1 MIDDRNDHRLA
12 LGASGLLATFNEAG
26 ILVAADVHVAK
37 RLGAGVGEAGP
48 AVLLATAMA
57 VRAVR
62 LGSVCLDLQ
71 RAHEVVVD
79 DEEIELPW
87 PEPTAWIE
95 QVAASRVVTE
105 QLLRLEGP
113 QLYLDRYWREE
124 VAVCDNVLARLEH
137 GAPEVDASALA
148 AGLARLFA
156 GPGDDEQR
164 EVARAAVTRWT
175 TVLTGGPG
183 TGKTTTVARLLAL
196 LAEQHEIAEG
206 QVPRIAMC
214 APTAKAAVRLQDAT
228 AAATAEL
235 PPDDRE
241 RLGVLRASTIH
252 RLLGYRGSN
261 VRFRHDAHH
270 RLPHDVVVVDETSM
284 VSLTH
289 MARLLEAVRPD
300 ARLVLV
306 GDPGQLAS
314 VEAGVVLADLVK
326 GLESHPAEPV
336 STLLQSHRFG
346 DEIGELAARV
356 RGGDADGALALLR
369 EDHPEIE
376 LVAPTD
382 EAVMNVLRVRLRDAA
397 RDLRV
402 AGEQH
407 DAVGAI
413 AILDEH
419 RLLCAHRE
427 GRFGVQGWNREVER
441 MVAEVTGVTH
451 YDLWYPGR
459 PVLVTANDRE
469 LEVFNG
475 DVGVTLRRPD
485 GSLVVALSRGTEA
498 PRLLAPTR
506 LPDSETMHAMTVHKS
521 QGSQAKEVT
530 VIMPPP
536 ESRLLTRELF
546 YTAITRAEQKVR
558 IVGTEQAVRDAIA
571 RPAQRASGLA
581 ERLKARGPGG
591 G

>member
-1 MIDDRNDHRLA
+1 MIDDRHDHRLA
-12 LGASGLLATFNEAG
+12 LGATGLLATFNEAG
-26 ILVAADVHVAK
+26 ILVAADVHVAE
-37 RLGAGVGEAGP
+37 RLGTAVGETEP
-48 AVLLATAMA
+48 HVLLATAMA

-62 LGSVCLDLQ
+62 HGSVCLDLT
-71 RAHEVVVD
+71 RAHEVVLDD
-79 DEEIELPW
+79 DELDVPW
-87 PEPTAWIE
+87 PETVAWTE
-95 QVAASRVVTE
+95 QVAGSRVVAE
-105 QLLRLEGP
+105 QLLRLEGSR
-113 QLYLDRYWREE
+113 LYLDRYWREE
-124 VAVCDNVLARLEH
+124 GAVCDDVLARLEH
-137 GAPEVDASALA
+137 SAPEVDHPALA
-148 AGLARLFA
+148 AGFDRLFP
-156 GPGDDEQR
+156 GPAYAEQR
-164 EVARAAVTRWT
+164 AVAEAAVNRWT

-196 LAEQHEIAEG
+196 LAEQHEITAG
-206 QVPRIAMC
+206 HPPRIAMC
-214 APTAKAAVRLQDAT
+214 APTAKAAARLQEAT
-228 AAATAEL
+228 ASATTGL
-235 PPDDRE
+235 PPADQE
-241 RLGVLRASTIH
+241 RLGTLTASTIH

-306 GDPGQLAS
+306 GDPDQLAS

-326 GLESHPAEPV
+326 GLETHPAKPV
-336 STLLQSHRFG
+336 STLVESHRFG
-346 DEIGELAARV
+346 DVIGELAARV
-356 RGGDADGALALLR
+356 RGDDPDGAIALLR
-369 EDHPEIE
+369 DGHDEIE
-376 LVAPTD
+376 LLAPDDVA
-382 EAVMNVLRVRLRDAA
+382 AMGALRARLRDAA
-397 RDLRV
+397 RALRV
-402 AGEQH
+402 AGEHH
-407 DAVGAI
+407 DAATAI
-413 AILDEH
+413 ATLDDH
-419 RLLCAHRE
+419 RLLCAHRL

-441 MVAEVTGVTH
+441 MVAEVTGVVH

-469 LEVFNG
+469 LEVYNG

-485 GSLVVALSRGTEA
+485 GSLVVALSRGTDA

-506 LPDSETMHAMTVHKS
+506 LPDVETMHAMTVHKS

-546 YTAITRAEQKVR
+546 YTAITRAEHKVR

-581 ERLKARGPGG
+581 ERLGASGPGDG
-591 G
+591 

>member
-1 MIDDRNDHRLA
+1 MIDDRHDHRLA
-12 LGASGLLATFNEAG
+12 LAADGLLATFNAADV
-26 ILVAADVHVAK
+26 LVAADVHVAT
-37 RLGAGVGEAGP
+37 RLGAAVGETEP
-48 AVLLATAMA
+48 AVLLATALA

-62 LGSVCLDLQ
+62 HGSVCLDLI
-71 RAHEVVVD
+71 RAHEAPVD
-79 DEEIELPW
+79 DDVTLPW
-87 PEPTAWIE
+87 PDPDAWIE
-95 QVAASRVVTE
+95 QVAASRIVGE
-105 QLLRLEGP
+105 EILRLEGSR
-113 QLYLDRYWREE
+113 LYLDRYWREE
-124 VAVCDNVLARLEH
+124 RAVCDDVLARLDH
-137 GAPEVDASALA
+137 GTPRVDEPALA
-148 AGLARLFA
+148 AGLDRLFV
-156 GPGDDEQR
+156 GPHDAEQR
-164 EVARAAVTRWT
+164 AAAEAAVGRWT

-196 LAEQHEIAEG
+196 VSEQHELTHG
-206 QVPRIAMC
+206 RPPRIAMC

-228 AAATAEL
+228 AAATAQL
-235 PPDDRE
+235 PAGDRE

-252 RLLGYRGSN
+252 RLLGYRGSS

-326 GLESHPAEPV
+326 GLEHHPAQPV
-336 STLLQSHRFG
+336 STLLHSHRFG
-346 DEIGELAARV
+346 DEIGQLAARV
-356 RGGDADGALALLR
+356 RDDDPDGAIALLR
-369 EDHPEIE
+369 EGHAEIE
-376 LVAPTD
+376 LVDPDDTA
-382 EAVMNVLRVRLRDAA
+382 AMNALRIRLRDAGRA
-397 RDLRV
+397 LRI

-407 DAVGAI
+407 DATAAI
-413 AILDEH
+413 ATLDDH

-485 GSLVVALSRGTEA
+485 GSLVVALSRGTDA

-506 LPDSETMHAMTVHKS
+506 LPDCETMHAMTVHKS

-546 YTAITRAEQKVR
+546 YTAITRAEHHVR
-558 IVGTEQAVRDAIA
+558 IVGTEQAVRDAIS

-581 ERLKARGPGG
+581 ERLRASGPAGG
-591 G
+591 

>member
-1 MIDDRNDHRLA
+1 MIDDRHDHRLA
-12 LGASGLLATFNEAG
+12 VGATGSLATFNAAG
-26 ILVAADVHVAK
+26 ILLAADVHVAM
-37 RLGAGVGEAGP
+37 RLGAAVGEADP
-48 AVLLATAMA
+48 DVLLATALA

-62 LGSVCLDLQ
+62 HGSVCLDLQ
-71 RAHEVVVD
+71 RAHEVAVD
-79 DEEIELPW
+79 DDVVVPW
-87 PEPTAWIE
+87 PDTAPWI
-95 QVAASRVVTE
+95 QKLAASRVVGE
-105 QLLRLEGP
+105 EILRLEDSR
-113 QLYLDRYWREE
+113 LYLDRYWREE
-124 VAVCDNVLARLEH
+124 LAVCDDVLARLDH
-137 GAPEVDASALA
+137 GAPDVDETALA
-148 AGLARLFA
+148 AGLDRIFR
-156 GPGDDEQR
+156 GPDDDEQR
-164 EVARAAVTRWT
+164 AAAAAAVTRWT

-196 LAEQHEIAEG
+196 VSEQHEIATG
-206 QVPRIAMC
+206 QSPRIAMC
-214 APTAKAAVRLQDAT
+214 APTAKAAARLQDAT
-228 AAATAEL
+228 AAATAGL
-235 PPDDRE
+235 PAEDQQ

-284 VSLTH
+284 VALTH

-300 ARLVLV
+300 ARLVLA
-306 GDPGQLAS
+306 GDADQLAS

-326 GLESHPAEPV
+326 GLEHHHAKPV
-336 STLLQSHRFG
+336 SRLLQSHRFG
-346 DEIGELAARV
+346 DEIGTLAALV
-356 RGGDADGALALLR
+356 RDGDADGAIALLQ
-369 EDHPEIE
+369 EGHEEIE
-376 LVAPTD
+376 LLAPTD
-382 EAVMNVLRVRLRDAA
+382 VAATPALRVRLRDAGRA
-397 RDLRV
+397 LRV
-402 AGEQH
+402 AGEQF
-407 DAVGAI
+407 DAAGAI
-413 AILDEH
+413 AVLDDH

-441 MVAEVTGVTH
+441 MVAEATGVTH

-469 LEVFNG
+469 LEVYNG

-485 GSLVVALSRGTEA
+485 GSLVVALSRGTDA

-506 LPDSETMHAMTVHKS
+506 LPDAETMHAMTVHKS

-581 ERLKARGPGG
+581 ERLQARATGDR
-591 G
+591 

>member
-1 MIDDRNDHRLA
+1 MIDDRYDQRLA
-12 LGASGLLATFNEAG
+12 LGAISLLATFNQAG
-26 ILVAADVHVAK
+26 ILVAADVHVAE
-37 RLGAGVGEAGP
+37 RLGAAVGETGP
-48 AVLLATAMA
+48 DVMLAVAMA

-62 LGSVCLDLQ
+62 HGSVCLDLQ
-71 RAHEVVVD
+71 RAHEVPLD
-79 DEEIELPW
+79 DEEVELPW
-87 PEPTAWIE
+87 PETTAWIE
-95 QVAASRVVTE
+95 QVAGSRVVAE
-105 QLLRLEGP
+105 ELLRLEGSR
-113 QLYLDRYWREE
+113 LYLDRYWREE
-124 VAVCDNVLARLEH
+124 GAVCDDVLARLQH
-137 GAPEVDASALA
+137 DAPTVDDVALA
-148 AGLARLFA
+148 AGLDRLFV
-156 GPGDDEQR
+156 GPDYAEQR
-164 EVARAAVTRWT
+164 SVARAAVTRWT

-196 LAEQHEIAEG
+196 LAEQHELAAG
-206 QVPRIAMC
+206 QPPRIAMC
-214 APTAKAAVRLQDAT
+214 APTAKAAARLQDAT

-235 PPDDRE
+235 PPADRE
-241 RLGVLRASTIH
+241 RLGTLTASTIH

-261 VRFRHDAHH
+261 VRFRHDEHH

-289 MARLLEAVRPD
+289 MARLLEAVRAD

-306 GDPGQLAS
+306 GDPDQLAS
-314 VEAGVVLADLVK
+314 VEAGVVLSDLVT
-326 GLESHPAEPV
+326 GLEHHPAAPV
-336 STLLQSHRFG
+336 SRLLESHRFG
-346 DEIGELAARV
+346 DEIGALAALV
-356 RGGDADGALALLR
+356 RDGDADGAVALLH
-369 EDHPEIE
+369 ENHDEIE
-376 LVAPTD
+376 LLAPD
-382 EAVMNVLRVRLRDAA
+382 DVPAMNALRTRLRDAGRA
-397 RDLRV
+397 LRI

-407 DAVGAI
+407 DAVTAI
-413 AILDEH
+413 ATLDEH

-441 MVAEVTGVTH
+441 MVAEATGVTH
-451 YDLWYPGR
+451 YDLWYAGR

-485 GSLVVALSRGTEA
+485 GSLVVALSRGTDA

-506 LPDSETMHAMTVHKS
+506 LPDCDTMHAMTVHKS

-581 ERLKARGPGG
+581 ERLKASGPSGG
-591 G
+591 